1 MGDKKGRFMSVG
13 VLDVMEWPLLSLKK
27 RCVVG
32 HLGRRIDIKILN
44 IYLKSICSANQK
56 KMESWAW
63 EGNDA
68 GRAEPLRN

>member
-56 KMESWAW
+56 KMES
-63 EGNDA
+63 
-68 GRAEPLRN
+68 